1 MIRTTKVILLG
12 ACLTS
17 ALARADVIMLETS
30 SAALGANDS
39 VSWGQL
45 GADGAA
51 IANPFSATSA
61 ASNAIGG
68 SFATG
73 SATGLVAEVGSSWG
87 PASGA
92 FANNDFLDWS
102 FNNGTSNG
110 IGPVTFTF
118 PSGFGAG
125 AAIQPDSPGQFTARI
140 DLFNGGTL
148 LGFVTETS
156 DLAGDALYIGGL
168 DTTGANVTKAV
179 FSLTAVGS
187 NPNNETNNLGDF
199 AVDTL
204 SLVNPVVTGIPEPGT
219 FFLLGGALM
228 GLHWRLRRRA
238 TRS

>member
-1 MIRTTKVILLG
+1 MNHKTLLTLFSMCL
-12 ACLTS
+12 ACAS
-17 ALARADVIMLETS
+17 ARADTIVLATS
-30 SAALGANDS
+30 AIGLGANDS
-39 VSWGQL
+39 VTWGQL
-45 GADGAA
+45 GVDGAS

-61 ASNAIGG
+61 ASKAIGG
-68 SFATG
+68 SFATV
-73 SATGLVAEVGSSWG
+73 STTGLVAKVGGSWG

-92 FANNDFLDWS
+92 FANNDVLDWS

-110 IGPVTFTF
+110 IGPVTLTF

-140 DLFNGGTL
+140 DLFNGATL

-156 DLAGDALYIGGL
+156 DLAGDALFIGAL
-168 DTTGANVTKAV
+168 DTTAANVTKAV

-199 AVDTL
+199 ALDTL

-219 FFLLGGALM
+219 FSLLGGALI